1 MIKNSISVQ
10 SRPGKQVV
18 MGATFVDSLKD
29 RSKIYIFFNSRK
41 FQKAKHKFVMHWR
54 LSTLY
59 LHFTYNYLHSIY
71 IVLGSISNL
80 EMIWAS
86 LVAQMV
92 KNMPAL
98 WETLVG
104 MIRGTGRSLWR
115 RAWQP
120 TPIFLP
126 RESPRTQE
134 TGSLQPMESQRA
146 GHD

>member
-1 MIKNSISVQ
+1 
-10 SRPGKQVV
+10 

-41 FQKAKHKFVMHWR
+41 FQKAKHIFVMHWR
-54 LSTLY
+54 LFTLH
-59 LHFTYNYLHSIY
+59 LHFIYNYLHSIY

-92 KNMPAL
+92 KNTPAL

-104 MIRGTGRSLWR
+104 MICGTGRSPWR
-115 RAWQP
+115 IAWQP
-120 TPIFLP
+120 TLVFLP
-126 RESPRTQE
+126 RESPQTQE
-134 TGSLQPMESQRA
+134 TGRLQPMESQRA